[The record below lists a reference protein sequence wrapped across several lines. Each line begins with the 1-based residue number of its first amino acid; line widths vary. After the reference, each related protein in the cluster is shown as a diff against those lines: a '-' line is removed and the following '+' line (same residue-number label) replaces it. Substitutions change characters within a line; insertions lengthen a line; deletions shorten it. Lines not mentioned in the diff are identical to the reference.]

1 MLCSSCC
8 FFVFNQWR
16 RQDAERAKMSFQLN
30 QELCHTFY
38 DGMEGGI
45 VIIEADE
52 AERILFVNRAV
63 PKLYGYESE
72 EAFYQGT
79 GGLFAGMVRPKDAA
93 PLSTHVHQGGGYS
106 TWYYRIPVKGGT
118 DCSAVMLIH
127 EDMRDGVKIYLCQ
140 IFTEQAH
147 DRSIAGDDLTGLP
160 GVRDFTR
167 AMVLSLQAKR
177 NAHTLGQ
184 YCCVYFN
191 ITNFRTYNQVFGVL
205 EGDSVIREIAQI
217 LRKTFPD
224 GFLGHLSADNFAAII
239 RQTKAKESI
248 PNALNE
254 INQRIRYRSVEAK
267 AGIFLLEED
276 SEDEIL
282 RTALDRA
289 RLACDSISLDATKS
303 VAVYSSKMQ
312 EETEKRAYILNR
324 FESAL
329 TDGSIH
335 VYYQPVVRTLSGRLC
350 GFEALARWEDP
361 DKGMI
366 SPGEFVPLLEG
377 VHLIGKLD
385 AYIIENVCR
394 LLHERLQNGHRILP
408 VSVNLSKLDFELI
421 HPLELICRLMDQYN
435 LPRESIHVEITES
448 VMTWDHQKLAA
459 IIKGFHDAGFE
470 VWLDDFGS
478 EYSSLNALHYFQ
490 FDVLKIDMEFF
501 RNFDERGRKIIRSV
515 VMMAKSLGIQ
525 TLAEGVED
533 AQQLEFLKSIDCG
546 RIQGWYYG
554 KAEPFAV
561 TMEQMTRKGITMESA
576 LDRKIYS
583 RVDLVNTVT
592 EKPVAIFTFDGTA
605 PRLLTANEAYMSV
618 LRTTGTLDQ
627 KSANTNLDSGA
638 WGPQKKICSFL
649 NKVFDGTAHSITYA
663 DNGQYIMAS
672 AEKIAGTRKKWY
684 GRASLVNISEDDR
697 SVRTHVMDDLSRN
710 VIDIFDG
717 VYYLDYRNDALQV
730 ITSIH
735 ENLSEDRKIGGIEN
749 AIRTYTKSLIHVDD
763 KARFLAFMNKER
775 LCKAAKDSGR
785 SEATGL
791 FRVRR
796 PDGRYHWSVFHAIV
810 FFKHESRDVMLLERE
825 DIWERQENR
834 EEMLDPF
841 VASFPEKRRMAPV
854 LQEDG
859 ISSEIFE
866 AMRHAAAL
874 KFFWVD
880 RSGKVCGVSDAFAS
894 YSGMAEEK
902 VEGKTGKTVPFFVDV
917 PRLVDYE
924 KEVIRSGR
932 EITTACSVIRNGLV
946 QEIRLTGIP
955 YYEGN
960 ECAGIV
966 CVVTDSEEILAGR
979 KENIT
984 DPVTGFLNFRGILL
998 SGAQF
1003 DEANRLNAEEYCV
1016 LECAP
1021 EHIEQLSQQYG
1032 GRFTEKL
1039 AEIIAESL
1047 RQSDLTGIAVG
1058 RTQGCT
1064 FVLFT
1069 RISNLERMMNAAGN
1083 CEKAVESLTD
1093 VDGIPCRIELESGIA
1108 YGTEGADFFEILQI
1122 SAGRMRRALLQGTGP
1137 VFSGEQ
1143 VLVDMG
1149 VLDSTPEQVVIIDPA
1164 SYHVL
1169 FMNRAMRQCFG
1180 FSSGEDLS
1188 AKTCHEILNG
1198 TAAPCKDCRNSTL
1211 TKDHVTCWSRR
1222 WMGEKLILNRDFLIP
1237 YHGGIAVMS
1246 VGIPISDYIS
1256 LAAKD
1261 SDLLLQENDVNET
1274 IETGIF
1280 QSDAGEAIQAT
1291 LRGIGHNLMSER
1303 VLILERTEKG
1313 ALSCT
1318 GEWHEEGL
1326 VPVQGEMQGILAEK
1340 IEPLT
1345 RQFDNHRVVLIPDY
1359 EAFCKENPRMQV
1371 PMSGIRNIISGQLLI
1386 GGKPQGFT
1394 FVVNSSE
1401 ETFRRASL
1409 LLLTLTDF
1417 LAVLLRTES
1426 VQKKLEERS
1435 LTDEMTGV
1443 GNRESFDRYMK
1454 TRVPGQSVV
1463 LISCDIMGLDTINS
1477 LSGYEAGDGMIQKT
1491 AAVLLRFADRSR
1503 IFRID
1508 GDEFF
1513 VAEEDMDD
1521 AGAKILIR
1529 RIREETLAQG
1539 IRLSFGCA
1547 VHSCKDPD
1555 FNGFLREL
1563 ENSRLR
1569 DRAHQKTEH
1578 VDEI

>member
-1 MLCSSCC
+1 M
-8 FFVFNQWR
+8 
-16 RQDAERAKMSFQLN
+16 
-30 QELCHTFY
+30 
-38 DGMEGGI
+38 
-45 VIIEADE
+45 
-52 AERILFVNRAV
+52 
-63 PKLYGYESE
+63 
-72 EAFYQGT
+72 
-79 GGLFAGMVRPKDAA
+79 
-93 PLSTHVHQGGGYS
+93 
-106 TWYYRIPVKGGT
+106 
-118 DCSAVMLIH
+118 
-127 EDMRDGVKIYLCQ
+127 
-140 IFTEQAH
+140 
-147 DRSIAGDDLTGLP
+147 
-160 GVRDFTR
+160 
-167 AMVLSLQAKR
+167 
-177 NAHTLGQ
+177 
-184 YCCVYFN
+184 
-191 ITNFRTYNQVFGVL
+191 
-205 EGDSVIREIAQI
+205 
-217 LRKTFPD
+217 
-224 GFLGHLSADNFAAII
+224 
-239 RQTKAKESI
+239 
-248 PNALNE
+248 
-254 INQRIRYRSVEAK
+254 
-267 AGIFLLEED
+267 
-276 SEDEIL
+276 
-282 RTALDRA
+282 
-289 RLACDSISLDATKS
+289 
-303 VAVYSSKMQ
+303 
-312 EETEKRAYILNR
+312 
-324 FESAL
+324 
-329 TDGSIH
+329 
-335 VYYQPVVRTLSGRLC
+335 
-350 GFEALARWEDP
+350 
-361 DKGMI
+361 
-366 SPGEFVPLLEG
+366 
-377 VHLIGKLD
+377 
-385 AYIIENVCR
+385 
-394 LLHERLQNGHRILP
+394 
-408 VSVNLSKLDFELI
+408 
-421 HPLELICRLMDQYN
+421 
-435 LPRESIHVEITES
+435 
-448 VMTWDHQKLAA
+448 
-459 IIKGFHDAGFE
+459 
-470 VWLDDFGS
+470 
-478 EYSSLNALHYFQ
+478 
-490 FDVLKIDMEFF
+490 
-501 RNFDERGRKIIRSV
+501 
-515 VMMAKSLGIQ
+515 
-525 TLAEGVED
+525 
-533 AQQLEFLKSIDCG
+533 
-546 RIQGWYYG
+546 
-554 KAEPFAV
+554 
-561 TMEQMTRKGITMESA
+561 
-576 LDRKIYS
+576 
-583 RVDLVNTVT
+583 
-592 EKPVAIFTFDGTA
+592 
-605 PRLLTANEAYMSV
+605 
-618 LRTTGTLDQ
+618 
-627 KSANTNLDSGA
+627 
-638 WGPQKKICSFL
+638 
-649 NKVFDGTAHSITYA
+649 
-663 DNGQYIMAS
+663 
-672 AEKIAGTRKKWY
+672 
-684 GRASLVNISEDDR
+684 
-697 SVRTHVMDDLSRN
+697 
-710 VIDIFDG
+710 
-717 VYYLDYRNDALQV
+717 
-730 ITSIH
+730 
-735 ENLSEDRKIGGIEN
+735 
-749 AIRTYTKSLIHVDD
+749 
-763 KARFLAFMNKER
+763 
-775 LCKAAKDSGR
+775 
-785 SEATGL
+785 L
-791 FRVRR
+791 FR
-796 PDGRYHWSVFHAIV
+796 S
-810 FFKHESRDVMLLERE
+810 
-825 DIWERQENR
+825 
-834 EEMLDPF
+834 
-841 VASFPEKRRMAPV
+841 
-854 LQEDG
+854 
-859 ISSEIFE
+859 
-866 AMRHAAAL
+866 
-874 KFFWVD
+874 
-880 RSGKVCGVSDAFAS
+880 
-894 YSGMAEEK
+894 
-902 VEGKTGKTVPFFVDV
+902 
-917 PRLVDYE
+917 
-924 KEVIRSGR
+924 
-932 EITTACSVIRNGLV
+932 
-946 QEIRLTGIP
+946 
-955 YYEGN
+955 YEGN

-1340 IEPLT
+1340 LEPLT